1 LGFVIGE
8 LQNRMSEFKITDV
21 RILKVKGVLPFEGG
35 EYWEER
41 LVRPVDIYPEYKT
54 EGPRKMKKIS
64 SRKVETESS
73 FVEITTDG
81 GITGMAHSSSW
92 LNGILQ
98 NHIKPILVGKDPL
111 AAEKLWDQ
119 LYRFNVHGR
128 KCWSMIA
135 QSQVDCALWDI
146 IGKARK
152 EPVYRLLGGPVKEK
166 IRAYASCLGYSLEP
180 KRVTERAQRFVD
192 EGYTAMKWFFRWG
205 PSDGVKG
212 EEKNIEL
219 AKTLRDAVGYSVEIM
234 LDCWQSWNVKYTIRM
249 ARKLE
254 RYEPA
259 WLEEPVLGDMVDE
272 MAEIKAAVD
281 IPISGAEHEYT
292 RWGFMNLAKRNALDI
307 WQPDVTW
314 AGGISEVTKIC
325 AIASSV
331 GIPVVPHSGN
341 APISQHIWFS
351 QNIATVPIAEYLVK
365 WNPVHQAFLKE
376 QLAPEKGFIY
386 PWKKPGL
393 GIELDENKIEEKT
406 YIQ

>member
-1 LGFVIGE
+1 
-8 LQNRMSEFKITDV
+8 MSELKITDV
-21 RILKVKGVLPFEGG
+21 RILKVKGSLPFEGE

-54 EGPRKMKKIS
+54 EGPRKMKRIS
-64 SRKVETESS
+64 SREVETESS

-81 GITGMAHSSSW
+81 GITGIANSSSW
-92 LNGILQ
+92 LSGILQ
-98 NHIKPILVGKDPL
+98 NFIKPILVGKDPF
-111 AAEKLWDQ
+111 ATEKLWDQ

-146 IGKARK
+146 IGKVRK

-180 KRVTERAQRFVD
+180 KRVTERAQRYVD

-219 AKTLRDAVGYSVEIM
+219 AKTLRDAVGYDVEIM

-254 RYEPA
+254 RYEPT

-292 RWGFMNLAKRNALDI
+292 RWGFMNLAKKNALDI

-365 WNPVHQAFLKE
+365 WNPIHQAFQKE
-376 QLAPEKGFIY
+376 QLTPKKGFIY
-386 PWKKPGL
+386 PWKNPGL
-393 GIELDENKIEEKT
+393 GIELDESKIEEKT
-406 YIQ
+406 YIHL

>member
-1 LGFVIGE
+1 MLVTREFRY
-8 LQNRMSEFKITDV
+8 RMSELKITDV
-21 RILKVKGVLPFEGG
+21 RILKVKGSLPFEGE

-54 EGPRKMKKIS
+54 EGPRKMKRIS
-64 SRKVETESS
+64 SREVETESS

-81 GITGMAHSSSW
+81 GITGIANSSSW
-92 LNGILQ
+92 LSGILQ
-98 NHIKPILVGKDPL
+98 NFIKPILVGKDPF
-111 AAEKLWDQ
+111 ATEKLWDQ

-146 IGKARK
+146 IGKVRK

-180 KRVTERAQRFVD
+180 KRVTERAQRYVD

-219 AKTLRDAVGYSVEIM
+219 AKTLRDAVGYDVEIM

-254 RYEPA
+254 RYEPT

-292 RWGFMNLAKRNALDI
+292 RWGFMNLAKKNALDI

-351 QNIATVPIAEYLVK
+351 QNIATVPIA
-365 WNPVHQAFLKE
+365 
-376 QLAPEKGFIY
+376 
-386 PWKKPGL
+386 
-393 GIELDENKIEEKT
+393 
-406 YIQ
+406 